1 MKRTF
6 AILAFALALGVVTYP
21 NRLDAQTPSS
31 GPSVEAAKQSIDEID
46 QRLGKAIS
54 TFFAKHPLNSAETRD
69 ALREELRPLVDEA
82 FNARQRLQEA
92 ELDALRRRLAEIE
105 QAIQTREKNRAIIIN
120 ARLDELV
127 TGRSV
132 SGQRA
137 GYLERR
143 ITVDGEEVIV
153 PVPIYAVP
161 KPAYPTPTPTLAPVT
176 TRITESRAARADGQP
191 PVRAGG
197 QRRLDAPD
205 EQADVPF
212 ADYDIETR
220 ERLAQI
226 DVTAAEEDLA
236 GAEKDL
242 ERVQALF
249 DVGRIDGGPLAVSER
264 EHRNAKA
271 ELERA
276 KAKLNGLAR
285 QRTELEEAATAAVAD
300 AQAQRNQADAKLAE
314 TEAALVTGEAQHKER
329 LAAYEAAKTKVAH
342 EQKGYERMKK
352 LFEAK
357 SLPENLLDESET
369 ALDAA
374 KGSLVAARASLDTSK
389 AVIAGLKPAIDAAK
403 AELQRA
409 DRRVEAAQ
417 ARLTRLK
424 QPAANQPAAAELPG
438 AGPAPTD
445 KQPGEP
451 RS

>member
-6 AILAFALALGVVTYP
+6 AILALALALGGVTYP
-21 NRLDAQTPSS
+21 HRLDAQSPSS

-54 TFFAKHPLNSAETRD
+54 TFFAKHPLNSAEKRD

-143 ITVDGEEVIV
+143 ITVDGKEAIV

-161 KPAYPTPTPTLAPVT
+161 RPTSPALTPTPAPVST
-176 TRITESRAARADGQP
+176 QDPNARTATADAQP

-197 QRRLDAPD
+197 QRRMDARG
-205 EQADVPF
+205 EQAEVPF

-236 GAEKDL
+236 GAEKGFQRTRAL
-242 ERVQALF
+242 SEQGSISAQALTS
-249 DVGRIDGGPLAVSER
+249 SEKELR
-264 EHRNAKA
+264 HAKA

-276 KAKLNGLAR
+276 KAKRNGLAR

-314 TEAALVTGEAQHKER
+314 TEAALATGEAQHEER
-329 LAAYEAAKTKVAH
+329 LAAVEAIRAKIAQTQERYTRLHELDKEGAVSARQLREQEAAIENGKADLATAVGSVKTA
-342 EQKGYERMKK
+342 
-352 LFEAK
+352 EA
-357 SLPENLLDESET
+357 
-369 ALDAA
+369 
-374 KGSLVAARASLDTSK
+374 V
-389 AVIAGLKPAIDAAK
+389 VAGLKPAIDAAK